1 MSKLM
6 DIIDRR
12 LDERLNKMGEL
23 KLVPAQVTAVRA
35 DFLRADVKLLANDAE
50 IKDMLNKTAEKL
62 TVGQTVTIGYQ
73 TLPSSGV
80 IMFANGE
87 ADLIRQGGG
96 VEVETAALLDEDNV
110 HHWLADQELML
121 DIDAETRL
129 LYGGNQRLVSVQG
142 HVCRYGTDVDL
153 YVDDVDNFG
162 SKLELDVW
170 WREDANSAYVQRHMV
185 FEMFVNST
193 SAGNDG
199 LRWNLGLVVYCY
211 DPSAQPSPSSGQ
223 TAEWSQE
230 FTSVN
235 QLIPLPED
243 KRPQI
248 KTFLIP
254 TVRSMSFADTF
265 STTWSRVTESVS
277 TPYGYCVCDQ
287 LRINWGIWSNGMPLL
302 QPIIIGQ
309 WRTSSGQINVDACG
323 YNKNPTYKCVPIE
336 SLAEK
341 SFDLGLTQRSEPVTP
356 NNGGGGNA

>member
-1 MSKLM
+1 M

-23 KLVPAQVTAVRA
+23 KLVPAQVTAVRE
-35 DFLRADVKLLANDAE
+35 DFLRADVKLLANGAE

-87 ADLIRQGGG
+87 ADLIKTGGG

-110 HHWLADQELML
+110 HHWLADQELIL

-142 HVCRYGTDVDL
+142 HVCRYGTGVDL

-170 WREDANSAYVQRHMV
+170 WREDANSAYVLRHMV

-193 SAGNDG
+193 AQDANGDI
-199 LRWNLGLVVYCY
+199 RWSLGLVVYCY
-211 DPSAQPSPSSGQ
+211 DPAAQILPYSGQ

-230 FTSVN
+230 FTS
-235 QLIPLPED
+235 LMTTIPQPPPEQHED
-243 KRPQI
+243 LQI
-248 KTFLIP
+248 KTFIIP

-277 TPYGYCVCDQ
+277 TPYGHCVCDQ
-287 LRINWGIWSNGMPLL
+287 LRIYYGIWSNGMMPLE
-302 QPIIIGQ
+302 PIIINQ
-309 WRTSSGQINVDACG
+309 WRTSSGAINLDACG
-323 YNKNPTYKCVPIE
+323 YNKQPTYKCVPIE

-341 SFDLGLTQRSEPVTP
+341 CFDLGLTQRSEPVTP

>member
-1 MSKLM
+1 M

-35 DFLRADVKLLANDAE
+35 DFLRADVKLLANGAE

-142 HVCRYGTDVDL
+142 HVCRYGTGVDL

-185 FEMFVNST
+185 FEMFVNSIAT
-193 SAGNDG
+193 ETNNIRMS
-199 LRWNLGLVVYCY
+199 LGLVVYCY
-211 DPSAQPSPSSGQ
+211 DPAAQPSPYSGQ
-223 TAEWSQE
+223 TAEWTQQ
-230 FTSVN
+230 FTS
-235 QLIPLPED
+235 LMTTIPIPPE
-243 KRPQI
+243 PQTLQVKPI
-248 KTFLIP
+248 IIP

-265 STTWSRVTESVS
+265 ETTWSRVTESVS

-287 LRINWGIWSNGMPLL
+287 LRIYYGIWSNGMLPLE
-302 QPIIIGQ
+302 PIIINQ
-309 WRTSSGQINVDACG
+309 WRTSSGQINLDACG

-341 SFDLGLTQRSEPVTP
+341 CFDLGLTQRSEPVVP
-356 NNGGGGNA
+356 NSGGGGNA